1 MSAKSIGNRFPL
13 PGCRGI
19 SGRGSCRPA
28 ELTSPAILHSRS
40 DAQFR
45 GEIRLGLLCAGS
57 SSAKI
62 GRSVG
67 SREKTHMARVGTA
80 SPLRRDRGFESPF
93 LQQRVSLSPASAFE
107 GREIRLSARVC
118 AAAWRPGRQR
128 RARCFDIAPTS
139 GNISVGPYSSTA
151 VPLMWSVENA
161 KPVPAKSGPSGGLG
175 CGRSLNSDRAQPKP
189 SRVR

>member
-1 MSAKSIGNRFPL
+1 MLLRSMSAKSIGNRFPL

-93 LQQRVSLSPASAFE
+93 LQRGSCELSVPLSIPASAA
-107 GREIRLSARVC
+107 GCTRACRLNRN
-118 AAAWRPGRQR
+118 RLPPRRQPSNR
-128 RARCFDIAPTS
+128 SSTCLPPDAVRLFDSSLPLILRARI
-139 GNISVGPYSSTA
+139 
-151 VPLMWSVENA
+151 
-161 KPVPAKSGPSGGLG
+161 
-175 CGRSLNSDRAQPKP
+175 
-189 SRVR
+189 

>member
-1 MSAKSIGNRFPL
+1 MLLRSMSAKSIGNRFPL

-93 LQQRVSLSPASAFE
+93 LQRGVWCEPDFLDRGWRHRPIFGAARRIPRQADGGEDLRARDQRV
-107 GREIRLSARVC
+107 
-118 AAAWRPGRQR
+118 RQGSMR
-128 RARCFDIAPTS
+128 WPT
-139 GNISVGPYSSTA
+139 TWA
-151 VPLMWSVENA
+151 TL
-161 KPVPAKSGPSGGLG
+161 
-175 CGRSLNSDRAQPKP
+175 CGRWRCRKRR
-189 SRVR
+189 SRRR

>member
-1 MSAKSIGNRFPL
+1 MSSPMLLRSMSAKSIGNRFPL

-93 LQQRVSLSPASAFE
+93 LSKESVSLPHPLSKVEKSGSPRGCARLLGDRV
-107 GREIRLSARVC
+107 GRDAQGVSISRQPVAISLS
-118 AAAWRPGRQR
+118 GH
-128 RARCFDIAPTS
+128 I
-139 GNISVGPYSSTA
+139 
-151 VPLMWSVENA
+151 
-161 KPVPAKSGPSGGLG
+161 PVPQ
-175 CGRSLNSDRAQPKP
+175 CR
-189 SRVR
+189 